1 MATFCK
7 MHSVVLE
14 VVYDFEVDVYV
25 EIFTVGGLEAAEVG
39 GRAKR
44 T

>member
-7 MHSVVLE
+7 LHSVVLE
-14 VVYDFEVDVYV
+14 VAYDFEVDVYV
-25 EIFTVGGLEAAEVG
+25 AISTVGGLGAAGVI
-39 GRAKR
+39 GRAKM